1 MPRNG
6 YFLPIVVV
14 LGFAFLYA
22 PIISLIVYSF
32 NEFNW

>member
-6 YFLPIVVV
+6 YFLPIFAV
-14 LGFAFLYA
+14 LGYAFLYA

-32 NEFNW
+32 N